1 MPPKLAWLTE
11 PRHPAGAALNQGAGW
26 VDGVKDRTNQEDELG
41 VTVSE
46 RTDQTILIV
55 DDEPENVRLLE
66 RLLTASG
73 YSEVQST
80 SDPRQ
85 AVMLYRESG
94 PDLVML
100 DLHMPVLDAFG
111 VIEELRRV
119 VPQKDLA
126 PILVLTSD
134 GDQSSKQ
141 RALAAGA
148 RDFLAKPFDQTEV
161 VARVRS
167 LLDARALDLQL
178 RRTGGSGSN
187 GGASPETLRN
197 EVALLQDKHKDL
209 RLAQE
214 ETVHRLALAAE
225 LRDDETSRHLERMSR
240 YCWVIGAALGLDEE
254 RCETIRMASKMHDIG
269 KICVPDS
276 IRLKPGRLTAD
287 EFKTMKTH
295 AQIGYEIL
303 AGSTSELTTIAATIA
318 WTHHEKVDGS
328 GYPRRL
334 MGDEIPLEGQ
344 IAAVADVF
352 DALTTDRIYRKGF
365 TLPEALNVMREGR
378 RAHFDGKI
386 LDVFFDRID
395 EIVAVKQ
402 KLDDAASRFVGRLA
416 TQQPAARARA

>member
-1 MPPKLAWLTE
+1 MG
-11 PRHPAGAALNQGAGW
+11 RW
-26 VDGVKDRTNQEDELG
+26 VSDGIEGG
-41 VTVSE
+41 VSQAVSVPE
-46 RTDQTILIV
+46 TTRQTILII
-55 DDEPENVRLLE
+55 DDDPADVELLE
-66 RLLTASG
+66 RLLSASG
-73 YSEVQST
+73 HWRVLST
-80 SDPRQ
+80 SDPHQ
-85 AVMLYRESG
+85 TATLYRDSS

-111 VIEELRRV
+111 VIDELARLVPEE
-119 VPQKDLA
+119 DLA

-134 GDQSSKQ
+134 GDQPSKQ

-148 RDFLAKPFDQTEV
+148 RDFLSKPFDQAEV
-161 VARVRS
+161 VARVTS

-178 RRTGGSGSN
+178 RRTRGSGSN

-197 EVALLQDKHKDL
+197 EVALLQNAHKDL

-214 ETVHRLALAAE
+214 ETVHCLALAAE

-240 YCWVIGAALGLDEE
+240 YCWVIGAALGLGDE
-254 RCETIRMASKMHDIG
+254 RCETIRVASKMHDIG

-334 MGDEIPLEGQ
+334 VGDQIPLEGQ

-402 KLDDAASRFVGRLA
+402 KLDDPAARFVGRLA
-416 TQQPAARARA
+416 TQQPAVTARA